1 MNYPEFNSSN
11 LLHFHNI
18 RDVSP
23 VSHMYCV
30 SFRLPEEVAF
40 SSLKKDKPD
49 STIYDEFEDK
59 SR

>member
-1 MNYPEFNSSN
+1 
-11 LLHFHNI
+11 
-18 RDVSP
+18 
-23 VSHMYCV
+23 MYCV

-49 STIYDEFEDK
+49 SAIYDEFEDK